1 MINLCYIKESYN
13 SAAFSY
19 VKHSNDINI
28 NINIKLTENTC
39 ILNIKK
45 TVQLLINTFE
55 Y

>member
-1 MINLCYIKESYN
+1 MINLCSIKESYN

-19 VKHSNDINI
+19 VKHSNDI